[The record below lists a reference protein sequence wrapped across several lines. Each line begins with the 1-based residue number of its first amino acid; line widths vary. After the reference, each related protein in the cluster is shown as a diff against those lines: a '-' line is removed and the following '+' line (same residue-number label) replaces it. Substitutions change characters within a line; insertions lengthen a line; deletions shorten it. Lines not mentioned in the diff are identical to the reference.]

1 MNLQKK
7 TFVRGLIL
15 GILALG
21 GFSLLANM
29 SHGEAPKGAKKELWL
44 LYSSSAHGYFD
55 QCG

>member
-1 MNLQKK
+1 MNVHRN

-15 GILALG
+15 GILSLA

-29 SHGEAPKGAKKELWL
+29 SHGQAPKGAEKELWV